1 MEQLTSALI
10 YAGAFISVLGLV
22 VFVHEFGHYQVG
34 RWCGIAVKSFSIGFG
49 KEWFGWTDRHGT
61 RWKVSRI
68 PIGGFVSWA
77 DDSDPT
83 SAGPATEEHKS
94 LSLEEARARG
104 HFRAMPIWKRAAA
117 TAAGPA
123 ANFVFSISV
132 IAVLLMTHGR
142 DATDYA
148 RLPARVDGVQAGSAA
163 ATAGLSVGDVILRA
177 DTTDIPS
184 FAALQTYVADRAG
197 QPVTLTVR
205 REGADITVPIT
216 PDRAEVP
223 DARGG
228 APRTV
233 GRLGIARTLLPEER
247 VMERLG
253 PLAAIGAGAQ
263 STWNYVAVTGA
274 YIGAVLTG
282 KASGDQISGP
292 AGIFAASG
300 QVATEALGMGAE
312 QDQRS
317 AVERAGALALSLLNW
332 AALLSVAVGIAN
344 LLPIPLLDGGQL
356 VFFAAEAVRGGKP
369 LPARVQEAAFWTGAF
384 TLASLFLFAT
394 WNDVQRH
401 WQDLQNFFS

>member
-10 YAGAFISVLGLV
+10 YAGAFISVLGVV
-22 VFVHEFGHYQVG
+22 VFVHEYGHYQVG

-49 KEWFGWTDRHGT
+49 KEWFGWTDKHGT

-94 LSLEEARARG
+94 LSPEEARARG

-132 IAVLLMTHGR
+132 IALLLMTIGR

-148 RLPARVDGVQAGSAA
+148 KLPARVDGVQAGSAA
-163 ATAGLSVGDVILRA
+163 ERAGLIVGDIIVRA

-184 FAALQTYVADRAG
+184 FSALQAYVADRAG

-205 REGADITVPIT
+205 RQGADILAPIV
-216 PDRAEVP
+216 PDRVEAP
-223 DARGG
+223 DAQGV
-228 APRTV
+228 PRPI
-233 GRLGIARTLLPEER
+233 GRLGIQRTLRPEEK
-247 VMERLG
+247 VTERLG

-263 STWNYVAVTGA
+263 ATWNYVAVTGA

-300 QVATEALGMGAE
+300 QVASQALGVGADE
-312 QDQRS
+312 DERT
-317 AVERAGALALSLLNW
+317 VGERAAALALSLLQW